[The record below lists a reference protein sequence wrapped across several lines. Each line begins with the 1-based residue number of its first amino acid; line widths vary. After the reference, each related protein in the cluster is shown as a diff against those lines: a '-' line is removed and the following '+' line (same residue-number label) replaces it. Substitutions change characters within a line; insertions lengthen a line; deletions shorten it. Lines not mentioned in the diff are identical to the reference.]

1 MHKLYS
7 YSNISIRIGLAVV
20 FLWFGVGKFIN
31 PSYWLNAW
39 VPHTVITLLPKF
51 RLSGMDFIYLNGIF
65 EILIGLSLISGLGL
79 RFFSFLGIIFLFV
92 VLLFNG
98 VSEVTIRDV
107 GLMGGLLS
115 LLFWPIRSTNPV

>member
-1 MHKLYS
+1 MHKLYG
-7 YSNISIRIGLAVV
+7 YSNLAIRIGLAVV

-31 PSYWLNAW
+31 PGYWLNAW
-39 VPHTVITLLPKF
+39 VPHTVMALLPKF
-51 RLSGMDFIYLNGIF
+51 RLSGMDFVYLNGIF
-65 EILIGLSLISGLGL
+65 EVLIGLSLISGLGL
-79 RFFSFLGIIFLFV
+79 RFFAFLGIIFLFL

-115 LLFWPIRSTNPV
+115 LLFWPVRNTNPI